1 MPGQPATRSPLADV
15 REEAEAIRAEA
26 ERQAAQIIRDAE
38 ERADLL
44 LKARL
49 AYAERELDRL
59 RSLRRNIG
67 TLLESSVSA
76 LRVVEHLL
84 PNDRAATAGQ
94 SESATDRFPML
105 RLLTARYRYAMIVA
119 LCLAIAGALAGAAW
133 YAALPDPAPRPTEA
147 APRAADVP
155 QAPPAAPEPAIAL
168 APPGPSFV
176 PAATTGA
183 SAASLVP
190 TAVDRSAAL
199 TIVLAAERQCWI
211 RATIDGGRVI
221 ERLLEA
227 EEELMLTARE
237 SVLLRVGDAG
247 ALATTIN
254 GKPAQ
259 RFGAPGQV
267 ITRQITVQN
276 YSRWLQGLS

>member
-1 MPGQPATRSPLADV
+1 
-15 REEAEAIRAEA
+15 
-26 ERQAAQIIRDAE
+26 
-38 ERADLL
+38 
-44 LKARL
+44 
-49 AYAERELDRL
+49 
-59 RSLRRNIG
+59 
-67 TLLESSVSA
+67 
-76 LRVVEHLL
+76 
-84 PNDRAATAGQ
+84 
-94 SESATDRFPML
+94 
-105 RLLTARYRYAMIVA
+105 
-119 LCLAIAGALAGAAW
+119 
-133 YAALPDPAPRPTEA
+133 
-147 APRAADVP
+147 
-155 QAPPAAPEPAIAL
+155 
-168 APPGPSFV
+168 
-176 PAATTGA
+176 
-183 SAASLVP
+183 LVP

-199 TIVLAAERQCWI
+199 TILLAAERQCWI